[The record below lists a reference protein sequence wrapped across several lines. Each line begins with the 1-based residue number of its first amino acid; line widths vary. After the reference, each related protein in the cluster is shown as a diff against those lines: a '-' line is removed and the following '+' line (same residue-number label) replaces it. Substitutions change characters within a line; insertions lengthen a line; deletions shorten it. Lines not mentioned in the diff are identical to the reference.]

1 MLSERALH
9 EKQQQRQVS
18 WKGKTFSQITTIVK
32 KNLMDS
38 SVEYDIY
45 RPNPIKHYRKEI
57 ASVDPNT
64 TCNPRAVQT
73 IIRDLETPGGSI
85 IRTNFNANGETI
97 PSNQVGIDGGVP
109 KGLVNTL
116 DIQYNESKTARPSC
130 ESCDKPIPGGDTHD
144 IRSLSQQDNARRR
157 VRSSG
162 MNRPSYNENTHQKRY
177 FSSTSEYLH
186 NRNRK
191 HSQNTFHQKHAN
203 ANADNNEYRSNTF
216 SHCGSQ
222 DYVPVIYKP
231 SNAKFAH
238 QGAVDSSSRLAR
250 LKYDTITNNGAT
262 YIQAFDKYGL
272 GNATANALSYGVPA
286 GGYTIKDKLG
296 YPLTRTPIFPK
307 NGNPPYCHPEK
318 CSA

>member
-9 EKQQQRQVS
+9 EKQQQRPIA

-38 SVEYDIY
+38 STHYDIY
-45 RPNPIKHYRKEI
+45 KPNPVKHYRKEI

-64 TCNPRAVQT
+64 SCNPRVLQT
-73 IIRDLETPGGSI
+73 IMRDLEVPGGSI
-85 IRTNFNANGETI
+85 IRANFDGNGNTI
-97 PSNQVGIDGGVP
+97 PSNKVGIDGGVP

-130 ESCDKPIPGGDTHD
+130 ESCDKPIVGGDTHD
-144 IRSLSQQDNARRR
+144 VRSLSQQDNARRR

-162 MNRPSYNENTHQKRY
+162 MNRPSYNTTTNQKRY

-186 NRNRK
+186 NRNRTHNQYAFNRK
-191 HSQNTFHQKHAN
+191 MDSTT
-203 ANADNNEYRSNTF
+203 DENNEYRSNTF
-216 SHCGSQ
+216 SHCGSN

-262 YIQAFDKYGL
+262 YLQAFDKYGL

-296 YPLTRTPIFPK
+296 YPLTRTPVFPK
-307 NGNPPYCHPEK
+307 NGKPSYCHPAK
-318 CSA
+318 CPA

>member
-1 MLSERALH
+1 MLGERALH

-85 IRTNFNANGETI
+85 IRTNFKANGDTI

-116 DIQYNESKTARPSC
+116 NPRLRDPRVSPAINQFREAIHMIFVLCLNKTM
-130 ESCDKPIPGGDTHD
+130 
-144 IRSLSQQDNARRR
+144 R
-157 VRSSG
+157 V
-162 MNRPSYNENTHQKRY
+162 
-177 FSSTSEYLH
+177 
-186 NRNRK
+186 
-191 HSQNTFHQKHAN
+191 
-203 ANADNNEYRSNTF
+203 DV
-216 SHCGSQ
+216 C
-222 DYVPVIYKP
+222 
-231 SNAKFAH
+231 
-238 QGAVDSSSRLAR
+238 AV
-250 LKYDTITNNGAT
+250 
-262 YIQAFDKYGL
+262 
-272 GNATANALSYGVPA
+272 V
-286 GGYTIKDKLG
+286 
-296 YPLTRTPIFPK
+296 
-307 NGNPPYCHPEK
+307 E
-318 CSA
+318 